1 MSINGVRVAQLVG
14 ITAATGFA
22 GFNYACSYA
31 VIPSILFESSDTPE
45 EERQLI
51 SRWRKIY
58 NIGYRISGP
67 AAVTSC
73 LSFGSLAY
81 LSAPYSTSIRNKYI
95 AAAVLLPSAILV
107 HTFVHMRWLLGALNL
122 RAERLAGPG
131 EGTRAERLAKGEA
144 RTSAIEASKTTKEMI
159 HMWSKFNIWR
169 SFTGLV
175 GALLGTWA
183 SIELSEALG
192 ADSVLFGLVR

>member
-22 GFNYACSYA
+22 GFNYACSFA
-31 VIPSILFESSDTPE
+31 VIPTILFESSDTPD

-51 SRWRKIY
+51 SRWRKLY

-67 AAVTSC
+67 VAVTSC

-95 AAAVLLPSAILV
+95 AAA
-107 HTFVHMRWLLGALNL
+107 
-122 RAERLAGPG
+122 
-131 EGTRAERLAKGEA
+131 RLAKGEA
-144 RTSAIEASKTTKEMI
+144 RTSEIEATKTTKEMV
-159 HMWSKFNIWR
+159 HLWSKFNNWR

-175 GALLGTWA
+175 GAFLGTWA
-183 SIELSEALG
+183 SFELSEALG
-192 ADSVLFGLVR
+192 VDSVLFGLECQDLLLLLALVCRFATNKDCSCQEFR